1 VDRYRFT
8 LLDPKGSEFDF
19 RVGEF
24 PSAEHALQLAELI
37 ACDLSLDPKSKWSG
51 WSIEVRNAKGRTMS
65 TISIPDG
72 QLAAQ

>member
-1 VDRYRFT
+1 MDRYRFT
-8 LLDPKGSEFDF
+8 LLDPKGSEVDF
-19 RVGEF
+19 REGEF
-24 PSAEHALQLAELI
+24 PSPEHALRLAELM
-37 ACDLSLDPKSKWSG
+37 AFDLSLDLKSKWSG